1 MSGKHTFA
9 VLTIILLALLSAA
22 RATCTGA
29 GKNQWP
35 CSTMWLSKNW

>member
-22 RATCTGA
+22 RATGTGA